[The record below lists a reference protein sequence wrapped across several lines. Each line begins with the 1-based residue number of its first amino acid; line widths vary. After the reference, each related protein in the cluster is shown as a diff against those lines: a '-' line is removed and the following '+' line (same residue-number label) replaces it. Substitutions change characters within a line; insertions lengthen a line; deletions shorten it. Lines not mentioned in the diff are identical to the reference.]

1 MSVQEPS
8 GASRAEP
15 AVAVVAER
23 DGAGLW
29 LRINR
34 PEAMNSIDEAVVHG
48 LQRGLDQAA
57 DDESVRCVVLTG
69 TGRAFCAGADL
80 AFVREAS
87 ADDGSERFLDL
98 LGGVLN
104 RIESFPKPVIAAV
117 NGVAVAGG
125 LEIVLCCDLVVAVQS
140 ARLGDAHANYGLLPG
155 GGGTVRLAR
164 KIGPTRAKYLIFTG
178 KLLTAPELEQSGL
191 VNAVVPDAELRLA
204 VGTLVQSIADKSSLG
219 LARMKQLV
227 NDALEQPVQ
236 IGLRA
241 ELTASALH
249 RHSTDMQEGLLSFQE
264 KRKPVFTGH

>member
-1 MSVQEPS
+1 MSDEELPK
-8 GASRAEP
+8 ASPAEP
-15 AVAVVAER
+15 ELAVVAET

-34 PEAMNSIDEAVVHG
+34 PDAMNSLNEAVVHG

-57 DDESVRCVVLTG
+57 ADETVRCVVLTG

-80 AFVREAS
+80 AFILEAS
-87 ADDGSERFLDL
+87 DGGASDRFLVL
-98 LGGVLN
+98 LGDVLN

-125 LEIVLCCDLVVAVQS
+125 LELLLCCDLVIAAQS

-178 KLLTAPELEQSGL
+178 QLLTASELEPSGL
-191 VNAVVPDAELRLA
+191 VNSVVPDPELRSA
-204 VGTLVQSIADKSSLG
+204 VDTLVESLADKSSLG

-227 NDALEQPVQ
+227 NDALEQPVHA
-236 IGLRA
+236 GLLA

-249 RHSTDMQEGLLSFQE
+249 RHSADMREGLLAFQQ
-264 KRKPVFTGH
+264 KRRPIFTGR